1 MDGKGTAAETGP
13 AVSGPADQA
22 AADTSAESGNSAAAS
37 NNAGNPDNDNAA
49 ENAQPEPDKDA
60 DKARPE
66 PDKDADKADDNAAD
80 MEDQPIR
87 DWSAVDLGLPED
99 AAIDESALAAFG
111 EKSVELG
118 LTPKQAK
125 ALASWQLE
133 LARETHEAQIEA
145 GVAELR
151 KAWGRK
157 ADANQKAVV
166 ALLSRVDRQLGSDE
180 FSRAIGASG
189 AANSPA
195 VCKGLLAIA
204 QMLSEDAMGRGGS
217 GDMPVKPE
225 TALEGIENAFR
236 EMRAKL

>member
-60 DKARPE
+60 DKA
-66 PDKDADKADDNAAD
+66 DDNAAD

-87 DWSAVDLGLPED
+87 DWSAVDLGLPKD
-99 AAIDESALAAFG
+99 AAIDESVLAAFG

>member
-22 AADTSAESGNSAAAS
+22 AADTSAESGNSAAA
-37 NNAGNPDNDNAA
+37 NNGAGNPDNNAA
-49 ENAQPEPDKDA
+49 EN
-60 DKARPE
+60 ARPE

-99 AAIDESALAAFG
+99 AAIDESVLAAFG

>member
-1 MDGKGTAAETGP
+1 MDVPANENPAGIGTGSGSDNSDALEKTGTAA
-13 AVSGPADQA
+13 
-22 AADTSAESGNSAAAS
+22 
-37 NNAGNPDNDNAA
+37 AGSDGGSEDKTEAA
-49 ENAQPEPDKDA
+49 EPEN
-60 DKARPE
+60 
-66 PDKDADKADDNAAD
+66 KADDKPAD
-80 MEDQPIR
+80 DKQDEGRTGLSDDDTPIT

-99 AAIDESALAAFG
+99 AAIDENVLAAFG

-133 LARETHEAQIEA
+133 LARETREAQLEA

-151 KAWGRK
+151 KAWGKK

-166 ALLSRVDRQLGSDE
+166 ALLSRIDRQLGNDE

-204 QMLSEDAMGRGGS
+204 QMLSEDTMGRGGS
-217 GDMPVKPE
+217 GDMPIKPE

>member
-22 AADTSAESGNSAAAS
+22 AADTSAESGNSAAA
-37 NNAGNPDNDNAA
+37 NNGAGNPDNNAA
-49 ENAQPEPDKDA
+49 EN
-60 DKARPE
+60 ARPE

-87 DWSAVDLGLPED
+87 DWSAVDLGLPKD
-99 AAIDESALAAFG
+99 AAIDESVLAAFG

-151 KAWGRK
+151 KVWGRK

>member
-1 MDGKGTAAETGP
+1 MDVPANENPAGIGTGSGSDNSDALEKTGTAA
-13 AVSGPADQA
+13 
-22 AADTSAESGNSAAAS
+22 
-37 NNAGNPDNDNAA
+37 AGSDGGSEDKTEAA
-49 ENAQPEPDKDA
+49 EPEN
-60 DKARPE
+60 
-66 PDKDADKADDNAAD
+66 KADDKPAD
-80 MEDQPIR
+80 DKQDEGRTGLSDDDTPIT

-99 AAIDESALAAFG
+99 AAIDENVLAAFG

-133 LARETHEAQIEA
+133 LARETYEAQLEA

>member
-1 MDGKGTAAETGP
+1 M
-13 AVSGPADQA
+13 
-22 AADTSAESGNSAAAS
+22 
-37 NNAGNPDNDNAA
+37 
-49 ENAQPEPDKDA
+49 
-60 DKARPE
+60 
-66 PDKDADKADDNAAD
+66 
-80 MEDQPIR
+80 
-87 DWSAVDLGLPED
+87 
-99 AAIDESALAAFG
+99 LAAFG

-133 LARETHEAQIEA
+133 LARETREAQLEA

-151 KAWGRK
+151 KAWGKK

-166 ALLSRVDRQLGSDE
+166 ALLSRIDRQLGNDE

-204 QMLSEDAMGRGGS
+204 QMLSEDTMGRGGS
-217 GDMPVKPE
+217 GDMPIKPE

-236 EMRAKL
+236 EMKSKM

>member
-22 AADTSAESGNSAAAS
+22 AADTSAESGNSAAA
-37 NNAGNPDNDNAA
+37 NNGAGNPDNNAA
-49 ENAQPEPDKDA
+49 ENAQ
-60 DKARPE
+60 PE

>member
-49 ENAQPEPDKDA
+49 ENAQ
-60 DKARPE
+60 PE

>member
-49 ENAQPEPDKDA
+49 ENA
-60 DKARPE
+60 RPE

-87 DWSAVDLGLPED
+87 DWSAVDLGLPKD
-99 AAIDESALAAFG
+99 AAIDESVLAAFG

>member
-22 AADTSAESGNSAAAS
+22 AADTSAESGNSAAA
-37 NNAGNPDNDNAA
+37 NNGAGNPDNNAA
-49 ENAQPEPDKDA
+49 ENAQ
-60 DKARPE
+60 PE

-87 DWSAVDLGLPED
+87 DWSAVDLGLPKD
-99 AAIDESALAAFG
+99 AAIDESVLAAFG

>member
-37 NNAGNPDNDNAA
+37 NNAGNPDNNAA
-49 ENAQPEPDKDA
+49 ENAQ
-60 DKARPE
+60 PE

-99 AAIDESALAAFG
+99 AAIDENVLAAFG

-133 LARETHEAQIEA
+133 LARETYEAQLEA

-157 ADANQKAVV
+157 ANANQKAVV

>member
-49 ENAQPEPDKDA
+49 ENA
-60 DKARPE
+60 RPE

-87 DWSAVDLGLPED
+87 DWSKVDLGLPED
-99 AAIDESALAAFG
+99 AAIDENVLAAFG
-111 EKSVELG
+111 KKSVELG

-133 LARETHEAQIEA
+133 LARETYEAQLEA

-151 KAWGRK
+151 KAWGKK
-157 ADANQKAVV
+157 ANANQKAVV

>member
-1 MDGKGTAAETGP
+1 MDVPANENPAGIGTGSGSDNSDALEKTGTAA
-13 AVSGPADQA
+13 
-22 AADTSAESGNSAAAS
+22 
-37 NNAGNPDNDNAA
+37 AGSDGGSEDKTEAA
-49 ENAQPEPDKDA
+49 EPEN
-60 DKARPE
+60 
-66 PDKDADKADDNAAD
+66 KADDKPAD
-80 MEDQPIR
+80 DKQDEGGTGLSDDDTPIT

-99 AAIDESALAAFG
+99 AAIDENVLAAFG

-133 LARETHEAQIEA
+133 LARETYEAQLEA

-151 KAWGRK
+151 KAWGKK